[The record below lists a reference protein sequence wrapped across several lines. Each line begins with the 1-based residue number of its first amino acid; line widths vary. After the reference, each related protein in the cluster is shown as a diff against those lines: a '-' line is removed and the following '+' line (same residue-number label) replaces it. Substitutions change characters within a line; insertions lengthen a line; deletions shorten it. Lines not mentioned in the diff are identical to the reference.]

1 MSRHIK
7 LAQYLVR
14 LYPKVWRNR
23 YEEEF
28 LALLEQQPL
37 SLPDGIDLCL
47 GALDAHFHPHFGI
60 AALSVYEKIRQMLA
74 ILRGS
79 LLTIFCAYCGF
90 LVAGIGFQKMNEYS
104 GFVEAT
110 QTYGI
115 VGLSFHLV
123 MIGAVVALLAVLVG
137 GIPLVAAVVRD
148 AFARKHYGLLFL
160 LAAPILA
167 LAVFIGA
174 TLFLEGLI
182 PVGAPTLQT
191 FLSRGIFIAVF
202 LGAAVIST
210 GALCYA
216 VVRSEISE
224 KLLRFAVLPAI
235 LLAFA
240 MAVMLVAT
248 LIWGLDL
255 RNSAPHLFNSNE
267 GMFGTSTIGSWLT
280 IVIEM
285 AIATALAMISLVRG
299 FSARSALPPAMA

>member
-1 MSRHIK
+1 MK
-7 LAQYLVR
+7 LAQCLVR

-28 LALLEQQPL
+28 LVLLEQQPL

-47 GALDAHFHPHFGI
+47 GALDAHLHPHFGI
-60 AALSVYEKIRQMLA
+60 TSLSVYERIRQMLA
-74 ILRGS
+74 SLRGS
-79 LLTIFCAYCGF
+79 LLTIFCAYSGF
-90 LVAGIGFQKMNEYS
+90 IIAGISFQKLNEYR
-104 GFVEAT
+104 GFVDAA

-123 MIGAVVALLAVLVG
+123 MIGAVIALLAVMAG
-137 GIPLVAAVVRD
+137 GIPIAVAIVRD
-148 AFARKHYGLLFL
+148 AFARKQYGLLFL

-167 LAVFIGA
+167 LAVFLGA
-174 TLFLEGLI
+174 TLLLKGLI

-191 FLSRGIFIAVF
+191 VLSRGIFVAVF
-202 LGAAVIST
+202 LGAAIVSA

-224 KLLRFAVLPAI
+224 QLLRFAVLPAI

-240 MAVMLVAT
+240 MAVMLAAT

-255 RNSAPHLFNSNE
+255 LNSAPHLFNNNE
-267 GMFGTSTIGSWLT
+267 GLFGTSTIGSWLT

-299 FSARSALPPAMA
+299 LSARSALPTAMA

>member
-1 MSRHIK
+1 MSRHMK

-37 SLPDGIDLCL
+37 SFPDGIDLFL
-47 GALDAHFHPHFGI
+47 GVLDAHLHPHFGI
-60 AALSVYEKIRQMLA
+60 TALSVYERIRRMLA
-74 ILRGS
+74 TLRGS
-79 LLTIFCAYCGF
+79 LLTIFCAYSGF
-90 LVAGIGFQKMNEYS
+90 IIAGISFQKLNEYS
-104 GFVEAT
+104 GFVGAAEA
-110 QTYGI
+110 YSV
-115 VGLSFHLV
+115 VGFSFYLV
-123 MIGAVVALLAVLVG
+123 VIGAVVALLAVLAG
-137 GIPLVAAVVRD
+137 GIPIAVAIVRD

-174 TLFLEGLI
+174 TLLLEGLI
-182 PVGAPTLQT
+182 PVGASTLQT
-191 FLSRGIFIAVF
+191 FLSRGVFIAVF
-202 LGAAVIST
+202 LGAAVVST
-210 GALCYA
+210 SALCYA

-235 LLAFA
+235 LLTFA
-240 MAVMLVAT
+240 MVVMLVAT

-255 RNSAPHLFNSNE
+255 RNSAPYLFNSNQ

-285 AIATALAMISLVRG
+285 AIATALAVISLVRG
-299 FSARSALPPAMA
+299 LSARSALPPALA